1 MNRSNLGVPRIY
13 RSLLIEGKEPPVY
26 REIGN
31 NIELT
36 FISSPLKKGFK
47 NIIDTLTEEGQ
58 YLDVDHLLILQYLL
72 RHEEIDT
79 SIAASVAQ
87 RSIEQ
92 ARELLG
98 KMSNELNLTEPIGRG
113 KGRYYTLTRYA
124 YSLLQEDMRYER
136 QQDLDV
142 EAVKIRI
149 LSILKERHLTNKE
162 IRQMTGMTSKQVQ
175 RLIKELETDGVKI
188 TGHGAGTKYI
198 LTDI

>member
-1 MNRSNLGVPRIY
+1 
-13 RSLLIEGKEPPVY
+13 
-26 REIGN
+26 
-31 NIELT
+31 
-36 FISSPLKKGFK
+36 
-47 NIIDTLTEEGQ
+47 
-58 YLDVDHLLILQYLL
+58 
-72 RHEEIDT
+72 
-79 SIAASVAQ
+79 
-87 RSIEQ
+87 
-92 ARELLG
+92 
-98 KMSNELNLTEPIGRG
+98 
-113 KGRYYTLTRYA
+113 
-124 YSLLQEDMRYER
+124 MRYER